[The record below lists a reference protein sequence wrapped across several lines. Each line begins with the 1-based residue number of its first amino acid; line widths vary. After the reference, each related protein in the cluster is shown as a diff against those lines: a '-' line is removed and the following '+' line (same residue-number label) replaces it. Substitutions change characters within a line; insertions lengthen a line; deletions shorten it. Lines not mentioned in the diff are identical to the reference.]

1 MSRIR
6 GSTILITGGA
16 SGLGRLLGL
25 RMLEAGAAQL
35 LIWDRQVDAMAVSAR
50 GLQEQGYKVVTRNV
64 DLADPAAIGEAA
76 EALESAGLRVDI
88 LVNNAG
94 IVCGRSFVEHE
105 PADIAATMAVNS
117 LAPMYLSRSLLPGM
131 LARRCGHIV
140 NIASAAGMVSNPKMS
155 VYCAS
160 KWAMIGWSDSLRI
173 EMEREQAGIKV
184 TTVAPFYIDTGMFD
198 GVQSRFI
205 PVLQPELVVRRI
217 MEAVRSDRI
226 FLRLP
231 RILCWLPLLQGLLPI
246 RWFDRIAGEWLGI
259 YHSMDAFR
267 GRTQR

>member
-35 LIWDRQVDAMAVSAR
+35 LIWDRQVDAMAVAAR

-64 DLADPAAIGEAA
+64 DLADPVAIGEAV
-76 EALESAGLRVDI
+76 EALEPAGLQIDI
-88 LVNNAG
+88 LINNAG
-94 IVCGRSFVEHE
+94 IVCGRSFVEHA

-117 LAPMYLSRSLLPGM
+117 LAPMYLSRCLLPGM

-140 NIASAAGMVSNPKMS
+140 NITLAVGMVSNPKMS

-160 KWAMIGWSDSLRI
+160 RWAIIGWSDSLGI
-173 EMEREQAGIKV
+173 ELEREQAGTKV

-226 FLRLP
+226 FLRMP
-231 RILCWLPLLQGLLPI
+231 GILCWLPLLQGLLPV
-246 RWFDRIAGEWLGI
+246 
-259 YHSMDAFR
+259 
-267 GRTQR
+267 